1 LNKST
6 STSNIAISQL
16 NVLSLLDFCKG
27 LAIVWVVLFHYQP
40 EWFGWQGVH
49 VFIVLSGFGLT
60 YSCLKKPGNIAWKQW
75 YVRRSERI
83 LPLYWLVSISGF
95 LIMLCLYLF
104 TKDIAANGITSTKN
118 LILNIFL
125 LRNLSIKTIF
135 SPPNDPLWFIP
146 LIVGFYLVFPWLYHL
161 ILKYKTFRSRLV
173 ILLAILAIEFM
184 YRVLSIYYLDGAP
197 VGYEQHLLHGLSISP
212 LKPLNNIPDTFF
224 LFPFQLQAPFGLFPS
239 RIAEF
244 MLGMLGA
251 SLLVQ
256 NSQKFHNIFLN
267 YRIGLVGVLIWLA
280 GCSLIFTGLW
290 GWIFADFLI
299 ALGLILWIVNLA
311 GIFQQR
317 FSFLFRKISQLGI
330 WSYYIFLSHGIFV
343 YLFLE
348 RQPTLIGGANSLSLS
363 FLKKILALVILIILT
378 WGYSWVLIKFD
389 QSKFP
394 KLIIQKTIARVCQS
408 R

>member
-1 LNKST
+1 
-6 STSNIAISQL
+6 
-16 NVLSLLDFCKG
+16 
-27 LAIVWVVLFHYQP
+27 
-40 EWFGWQGVH
+40 
-49 VFIVLSGFGLT
+49 
-60 YSCLKKPGNIAWKQW
+60 
-75 YVRRSERI
+75 
-83 LPLYWLVSISGF
+83 
-95 LIMLCLYLF
+95 
-104 TKDIAANGITSTKN
+104 
-118 LILNIFL
+118 
-125 LRNLSIKTIF
+125 
-135 SPPNDPLWFIP
+135 
-146 LIVGFYLVFPWLYHL
+146 
-161 ILKYKTFRSRLV
+161 
-173 ILLAILAIEFM
+173 
-184 YRVLSIYYLDGAP
+184 
-197 VGYEQHLLHGLSISP
+197 
-212 LKPLNNIPDTFF
+212 
-224 LFPFQLQAPFGLFPS
+224 
-239 RIAEF
+239 

-267 YRIGLVGVLIWLA
+267 YRIGLVGVLIWVA